1 MSGSPTEGEIQ
12 TQWRNAVAILEATR
26 NYADSTLAGPG
37 GLLDVFLQSL
47 EGEFLPVGGAGAA
60 QRMRNGMSS
69 LVEPSRALQFLD
81 PVLREYGN
89 LITSGGGYTS
99 LPELSRA
106 LYEHFHTNGLTVKGR
121 GITFDTTATAGGS
134 NVGNGTVSRLTIDER
149 GYPLESCHVETK
161 RLRCRGDRNS
171 GQPEHA
177 ELFEVIGEAA
187 SQDALLRASYGS
199 GDRRATLTAKHA
211 GSVNGGSLLRNSS
224 WSTYN
229 AAATPK
235 FADWTE
241 VAGGAQIEQSAT
253 FYRSHPNSTGD
264 FSLRINGGGGTV
276 TLRQSLESMRVQR
289 LDPETPYFL
298 RIMVNKTV
306 GTAVGGSVTIRMGS
320 RSVTTT
326 IAALGS
332 GWQEIT
338 FTPGSLCWFRSFNQN
353 PFRIEVEW
361 SGSTS
366 GYLLVDDAIFV
377 PWDRADGTYWVIRQN
392 AASPVSWLLDDTLDF
407 TDTGGAP
414 ATAKIQWWYWVAG
427 LGYLP
432 STTGT
437 PTLLDP

>member
-1 MSGSPTEGEIQ
+1 MSGSPTEAEIQ
-12 TQWRNAVAILEATR
+12 SQWRNAVAILESAR
-26 NYADSTLAGPG
+26 NFSDGTMVGPG
-37 GLLDVFLQSL
+37 GLFDTFLQGL
-47 EGEFLPVGGAGAA
+47 EGEFLPVGGAGAV
-60 QRMRNGMSS
+60 QRMRSALSS
-69 LVEPSRALQFLD
+69 MVEPGRAVQFLE

-89 LITSGGGYTS
+89 IITSGGGYTS
-99 LPELSRA
+99 LPELARA
-106 LYEHFHTNGLTVKGR
+106 LYEHFAANGLTVKGR
-121 GITFDTTATAGGS
+121 GITFDTSATAGGS
-134 NVGNGTVSRLTIDER
+134 NVGNGTVSRLTVDER
-149 GYPLESCHVETK
+149 GFPLDSCHVETK

-177 ELFEVIGEAA
+177 ELFEVVGEAA
-187 SQDALLRASYGS
+187 SQDSLLRSSYGS
-199 GDRRATLTAKHA
+199 GDRRWSLAAKHA

-229 AAATPK
+229 AASTPK

-241 VAGGAQIEQSAT
+241 AAGGAQVEQSAT
-253 FYRSHPNSTGD
+253 FYRSFPNAVGN

-276 TLRQSLESMRVQR
+276 TLRQPLESMRVQR

-306 GTAVGGSVTIRMGS
+306 GTAAGGTVTIRMGS
-320 RSVTTT
+320 RSASVT
-326 IAALGS
+326 IAALGA
-332 GWQEIT
+332 GWQELT
-338 FTPGSLCWFRSFNQN
+338 FPLTQVNWFRTFNQN
-353 PFRIEVEW
+353 PFQIEVEW

-377 PWDRADGTYWVIRQN
+377 PWDRADGTYWIIRQS

-407 TDTGGAP
+407 TDTGGLP
-414 ATAKIQWWYWVAG
+414 SSAKIQWWYWTAG

-437 PTLLDP
+437 PTLTDP